1 MKPGNYDKI
10 SPLLF
15 TPEELDFL
23 QDNVWQMAE
32 SFGLDTRLANLTG
45 KRPAEKFTSRE
56 LQKLVCGCSGVL
68 QL

>member
-1 MKPGNYDKI
+1 MQSGKHDKKV
-10 SPLLF
+10 SPLF

-32 SFGLDTRLANLTG
+32 SLGLDTRIANLTG

-56 LQKLVCGCSGVL
+56 PQKLVCGCSGTL

>member
-1 MKPGNYDKI
+1 MQPGKNDKKV
-10 SPLLF
+10 SLLF

-23 QDNVWQMAE
+23 QDKVWQMAE
-32 SFGLDTRLANLTG
+32 SFGLDTRIASLTG